1 MLERISRSRGAA
13 FGMISAHGYGGQT
26 DGFSHE
32 SMRATIGQI
41 IEKMGRAG
49 PGPVSD
55 ETRLAEDL
63 GFDSLRLIE
72 LAIIIEKA
80 FGLSPLDLESAC
92 AVRTV
97 RDVTDLVLGLE
108 TEERP

>member
-1 MLERISRSRGAA
+1 MLEEIGRSRRAA
-13 FGMISAHGYGGQT
+13 FGMMSAHGCGGRT

-32 SMRATIGQI
+32 SIRATVGQI

-49 PGPVSD
+49 PGSVSD

-72 LAIIIEKA
+72 LAIVIEKA
-80 FGLSPLDLESAC
+80 FGLPPLGLESAC

-97 RDVTDLVLGLE
+97 RDVTDLVLGLV